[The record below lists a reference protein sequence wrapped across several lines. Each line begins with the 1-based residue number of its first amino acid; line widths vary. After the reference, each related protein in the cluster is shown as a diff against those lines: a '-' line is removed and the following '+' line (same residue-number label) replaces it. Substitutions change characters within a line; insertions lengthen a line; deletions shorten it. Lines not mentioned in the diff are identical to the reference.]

1 MHGFEPINH
10 EARHRRYQ
18 DRDVYMKGTEVIQ
31 VTGTPA
37 TEKVGDPNP
46 EILHQYDNFY
56 HTTKSLLVL
65 FQIMGVMPI
74 ERETG
79 KTTYRWSSATNVWA
93 YILYIIETIFVSII
107 FKERLNLV
115 LLPGKRFDEY
125 IYAIIFLSILIP
137 HFLLP
142 VAAWTNGDEVAK
154 FKNMWTKFQYKYYT
168 IIGTPVIFRN
178 LTCISYSLCVL
189 SWIMGIVIMLAQ
201 FYLQPDMLL
210 WHTFGYYHILAML
223 NCLCSLWF
231 INCTAKGR
239 VAGWLAENLHNALQS
254 ADAGVK
260 LAEYRD
266 LWVDLSHMMQQLG
279 KAYSGMYSMYCI
291 LILLT
296 TIVASYGCLTEILD
310 HGLSFKEAGLF
321 LISFYCMSL
330 LYIICNQAHYASS
343 KMGPEFR
350 ERLLNVNLAAVDSRT
365 RQEVNMFLTAI
376 DKNPPIMNL
385 NGYANINRKLIAST
399 VTSMATYLVMLMQ
412 FRLTLMRNAAIAA
425 RRAAAASPN
434 ATSSFGNATGS

>member
-1 MHGFEPINH
+1 MHGFDPLPQEG
-10 EARHRRYQ
+10 RHRRHPGQ
-18 DRDVYMKGTEVIQ
+18 DQHLKVSEVIQ
-31 VTGTPA
+31 VSGTPA
-37 TEKVGDPNP
+37 SGIRVSNADP
-46 EILHQYDNFY
+46 ELLHQYDNFY

-74 ERETG
+74 ERDIG
-79 KTTYRWSSATNVWA
+79 KTTYRWTSATNIWA
-93 YILYIIETIFVSII
+93 YFVYIVETIFVTIV
-107 FKERLNLV
+107 FKERLELV

-142 VAAWTNGDEVAK
+142 IGAWTNGHEVAK
-154 FKNMWTKFQYKYYT
+154 FKNMWTKFQYKYFT
-168 IIGTPVIFRN
+168 VTGTPVVFHN
-178 LTCISYSLCVL
+178 LTLISYSLCVL
-189 SWIMGIVIMLAQ
+189 SWVIGIVVMLAQ
-201 FYLQPDMLL
+201 YYLQPDMLL

-254 ADAGVK
+254 ADAANK

-279 KAYSGMYSMYCI
+279 TAYSGLYGMYCV

-343 KMGPEFR
+343 KMGPEFK

-376 DKNPPIMNL
+376 DKNPPVMTL
-385 NGYANINRKLIAST
+385 NGYANVNRKLISST

-412 FRLTLMRNAAIAA
+412 FRLSLMRNAAIAA
-425 RRAAAASPN
+425 RRSAAAN
-434 ATSSFGNATGS
+434 ATSFGNATGH